1 MARIL
6 VISVEDV
13 TIRAELFD
21 TETADA
27 LYEAAPFSSEAQSWG
42 EEIYFDIPLAL
53 DQESEAREEVTI
65 GDLGYWPMGA
75 ALCIFFGPTPVSQGT
90 APRAYSPVNV
100 FGRVMG
106 DAKAFRTVS
115 EGARIRVELGS

>member
-1 MARIL
+1 MA
-6 VISVEDV
+6 
-13 TIRAELFD
+13 TIRIETGGISLPAEIF
-21 TETADA
+21 ETPTGQAILAA
-27 LYEAAPFSSEAQSWG
+27 LPLEGTANVWG

-53 DQESEAREEVTI
+53 DQESEAREEVAI
-65 GDLGYWPMGA
+65 GDLGYWPIGA

-106 DAKAFRTVS
+106 DARAFVTVPD
-115 EGARIRVELGS
+115 GAKIRVELGP

>member
-1 MARIL
+1 MGRIL

-42 EEIYFDIPLAL
+42 EEIYFRTPLL
-53 DQESEAREEVTI
+53 LAREPNARDIVEVGELAYWTEGSAVAI
-65 GDLGYWPMGA
+65 G
-75 ALCIFFGPTPVSQGT
+75 FGPTPASIHGEIRL
-90 APRAYSPVNV
+90 ASPCNLWGRALDDVKALVNV
-100 FGRVMG
+100 N
-106 DAKAFRTVS
+106 
-115 EGARIRVELGS
+115 EGATVHVTREG